1 MPTAGTAVLLAAAA
15 HGIGKHRRA
24 AQIRFQNCIQAHAS
38 SASTTPAMP
47 STMLNH
53 VDIEFVTPTNWAPM
67 KTVLAATAQPL
78 VGSTPGL
85 R

>member
-1 MPTAGTAVLLAAAA
+1 MPTAIAVVLLAVAAQ
-15 HGIGKHRRA
+15 GIGKHRRA

-53 VDIEFVTPTNWAPM
+53 VD
-67 KTVLAATAQPL
+67 KSSLHPL
-78 VGSTPGL
+78 IGL
-85 R
+85 Q